1 MSSDSVAAPTVES
14 ALPCPPR
21 LLTAIIIFAAIA
33 PGILM
38 TAPAVAAQLASQWQL
53 GPAQIG
59 RLFSTELGAMSLATL
74 PAWWWIG
81 RINWRRVATLSALA
95 FIAGNLASALVGDFG
110 LLLGLRFIASL
121 AGGTLMILCIT
132 CAAGTSN
139 PSRVYA
145 FWVLGQLVLG
155 AVGLLALPPLF
166 AHFGL
171 MAVYLILAAIM
182 LCCLPLIPAF
192 PRGFTASRAAAR
204 QAAASL
210 PRKLCAVLAVL
221 TFYIGLS
228 AVWTFIGGIA
238 AGAGLSPGH
247 SGQVL
252 AAATLFGIIGA
263 GAAALLGARFNAG
276 APIWLGY
283 ALLLASVALLLG
295 QPLLLRFALAAL
307 LFKFTWTFVL
317 PFILARVAGLDND
330 GKLMNSINLVIGG
343 GMAIG
348 PTLAGYLIES
358 SGGFDALLTGALACA
373 LLSLSLISLAST
385 RRLTGVTR

>member
-1 MSSDSVAAPTVES
+1 MSSDSVSVPAAGA

-53 GPAQIG
+53 TPAQVG
-59 RLFSTELGAMSLATL
+59 HLFSTELGAMSLATL

-81 RINWRRVATLSALA
+81 RVNWRRVAALA
-95 FIAGNLASALVGDFG
+95 AGVFIAGNLASAWVNDFS
-110 LLLGLRFIASL
+110 LLLGLRFVASL

-132 CAAGTSN
+132 CAAGTAN

-145 FWVLGQLVLG
+145 LWVLGQLVLG
-155 AVGLLALPPLF
+155 TIGLLVLPGLF

-182 LCCLPLIPAF
+182 LCCLPLIGAF
-192 PRGFTASRAAAR
+192 PSGFHPVPSTAQCAVIPW
-204 QAAASL
+204 L
-210 PRKLCAVLAVL
+210 RKVFAVLAVL
-221 TFYIGLS
+221 TFYISLS
-228 AVWTFIGGIA
+228 AVWTFIGSIA
-238 AGAGLSPGH
+238 AAAGLSPVN
-247 SGQVL
+247 SGQIL
-252 AAATLFGIIGA
+252 AAATLFGIAGA
-263 GAAALLGARFNAG
+263 GGAALIRGQHAG
-276 APIWLGY
+276 NRLIFLSYGLLIAGI
-283 ALLLASVALLLG
+283 ALLIRE
-295 QPLLLRFALAAL
+295 PLLLRFAVAAV

-317 PFILARVAGLDND
+317 PFILARVAGLDNN
-330 GKLMNSINLVIGG
+330 GKLMNNINLVIGG

-358 SGGFDALLTGALACA
+358 FGGFDALLAGALGCS
-373 LLSLSLISLAST
+373 LLSLLLILLASPRA
-385 RRLTGVTR
+385 RRAV

>member
-1 MSSDSVAAPTVES
+1 MSSDSVSAPAVGT

-21 LLTAIIIFAAIA
+21 LLTAIIVFAAIA

-38 TAPAVAAQLASQWQL
+38 TAPAVAAQLAAQWQL

-59 RLFSTELGAMSLATL
+59 HLFSTELGAMSLATL

-81 RINWRRVATLSALA
+81 RINWRRVATLSALV
-95 FIAGNLASALVGDFG
+95 FIAGNLASALVQDFT
-110 LLLGLRFIASL
+110 LLLPLRFIASF

-132 CAAGTSN
+132 CAAGTAN

-192 PRGFTASRAAAR
+192 PNGFTAAR
-204 QAAASL
+204 SARSGAAAS
-210 PRKLCAVLAVL
+210 PTRKLCAVLAVL
-221 TFYIGLS
+221 TFYISLS

-238 AGAGLSPGH
+238 AGA
-247 SGQVL
+247 
-252 AAATLFGIIGA
+252 
-263 GAAALLGARFNAG
+263 AALIGARFG
-276 APIWLGY
+276 GGRPIALGY
-283 ALLLASVALLLG
+283 ALLLASVALLAG

-330 GKLMNSINLVIGG
+330 GKLMNGINLVIGG

-358 SGGFDALLTGALACA
+358 SGGFNALLFGALGCA
-373 LLSLSLISLAST
+373 LLSLLLISLAAPRAP
-385 RRLTGVTR
+385 RRITGGER